1 MDLIPRFES
10 LVLPLNAL
18 EMGWSKADE
27 LFLRFI
33 PRLEIKVRKFSQQ
46 GLDLIDLRRQLEGLI
61 LWDIWSNL
69 GF

>member
-33 PRLEIKVRKFSQQ
+33 PRLEIKVRKFSQKEVRSR
-46 GLDLIDLRRQLEGLI
+46 DRR
-61 LWDIWSNL
+61 
-69 GF
+69 